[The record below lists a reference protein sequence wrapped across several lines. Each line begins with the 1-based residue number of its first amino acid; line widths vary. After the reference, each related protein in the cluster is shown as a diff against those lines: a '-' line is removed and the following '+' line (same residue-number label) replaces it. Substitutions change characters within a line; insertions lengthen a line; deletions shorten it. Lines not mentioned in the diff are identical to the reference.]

1 MHYQKGDIM
10 NIFKKL
16 IATVLSASITVSL
29 LTSVVCAEESSAIVS
44 GFDPYTDKVWS
55 EAVYM
60 VNVDTGDV
68 VFEKNAEKKMF
79 PASTT
84 KIMTAIIALENVSD
98 WNKKVTIP
106 YDCFNEFW
114 SDDPNKNDPSNAAI
128 EPLQENLTYKD
139 CIYGLMLPSGCEAA
153 NILAYNICNGNMQAF
168 FDKMNKKAK
177 ELGCTGTNFSNA
189 HGLHEDTN
197 YTTAR
202 DMFLIAKYAMQNPK
216 FAEVVS
222 TYEYA
227 MPENEYNSEG
237 YSIFSTVSLIKPSSV
252 YYYEYAYGIKTGTTD
267 QAGRCLVS
275 GAKKQYNYMLVTLN
289 APVYNTEGEYYDEW
303 YSMVD
308 HINLY
313 EWAFDN
319 FAMKTIVE
327 KNEQVKEIPVV
338 LGENADHI
346 MVKPDRDFTALM
358 PKAIDENSVQ
368 RVITTYDELT
378 APIKRGDILGVM
390 DVKFKGETIV
400 TVNLVASKEI
410 KRSEFDYYMGRVQ
423 KQFTEPWFIISVI
436 CFVILLI
443 CFIVTRAI
451 DDRNR
456 RMRKAQE
463 KRRMSNYAKKR

>member
-1 MHYQKGDIM
+1 M
-10 NIFKKL
+10 NKIKRL
-16 IATVLSASITVSL
+16 ISAVLSAALIIGCLAVN
-29 LTSVVCAEESSAIVS
+29 VHAEEAGSAIVT

-60 VNVDTGDV
+60 VNTDTGDV
-68 VFEKNAEKKMF
+68 VFEKNAEKKMY
-79 PASTT
+79 PASTA

-153 NILAYNICNGNMQAF
+153 NILAYNICKGNMQAF

-177 ELGCTGTNFSNA
+177 ELGCTGTNFTNA
-189 HGLHEDTN
+189 HGLHEDEN
-197 YTTAR
+197 YTTAK
-202 DMFLIAKYAMQNPK
+202 DMFLISQYAMKNPK

-222 TYEYA
+222 TYEYS
-227 MPENEYNSEG
+227 MPENEYNPEG
-237 YSIFSTVSLIKPSSV
+237 YSIFSTISLIRPTSV
-252 YYYEYAYGIKTGTTD
+252 YFYEYAYGIKTGTTD

-275 GAKKQYNYMLVTLN
+275 GAKKQYNYMLVTLK
-289 APVYNTEGEYYDEW
+289 APYRDSEGEYYEEW

-313 EWAFDN
+313 EWAFEN
-319 FAMKTIVE
+319 FAMTTIIE
-327 KNEQVKEIPVV
+327 KNEQITEIPVV
-338 LGENADHI
+338 LGENANHVI
-346 MVKPDRDFTALM
+346 VKPDRDFTALM
-358 PKAIDENSVQ
+358 PKAIDAKSVQ
-368 RVITTYDELT
+368 KVITTYEEVT
-378 APIKRGDILGVM
+378 APVKKGDILGVM

-400 TVNLVASKEI
+400 TVNLVASKDV
-410 KRSEFDYYMGRVQ
+410 KRSEFDYYMGRIN

-436 CFVILLI
+436 CFVILLV
-443 CFIVTRAI
+443 CFIVTKAI
-451 DDRNR
+451 DDKNR
-456 RMRKAQE
+456 RKRKAQE

>member
-1 MHYQKGDIM
+1 M
-10 NIFKKL
+10 NKIKRL
-16 IATVLSASITVSL
+16 ISAVLSAAVIIGCLAVNVS
-29 LTSVVCAEESSAIVS
+29 AEEAGSAIVK

-60 VNVDTGDV
+60 VNIDTGDV
-68 VFEKNAEKKMF
+68 VFEKNAEKKMY
-79 PASTT
+79 PASTA
-84 KIMTAIIALENVSD
+84 KIMTAIIALESVSD
-98 WNKKVTIP
+98 WDKKVSIP

-189 HGLHEDTN
+189 HGLHEDQN
-197 YTTAR
+197 YTTAK
-202 DMFLIAKYAMQNPK
+202 DMFLIAQYAMKNPK
-216 FAEVVS
+216 FAEVVG
-222 TYEYA
+222 TYEYT
-227 MPENEYNSEG
+227 MPENEYNPDG
-237 YSIFSTVSLIKPSSV
+237 YSIFSTISLIRPTSV
-252 YYYEYAYGIKTGTTD
+252 YFYEYAYGIKTGTTD

-275 GAKKQYNYMLVTLN
+275 GAKKQYNYMLVTLKAPYTN
-289 APVYNTEGEYYDEW
+289 AEGEYYEEW

-313 EWAFDN
+313 EWAFEN
-319 FAMKTIVE
+319 FAMTTIVE
-327 KNEQVKEIPVV
+327 KNEQIAEIPVV

-346 MVKPDRDFTALM
+346 IVKPDRDFTALM
-358 PKAIDENSVQ
+358 PKAIDAKSVQ
-368 RVITTYDELT
+368 KVTTTFEEVT
-378 APIKRGDILGVM
+378 APVKKGDILGVM

-400 TVNLVASKEI
+400 TVNLVASKDV
-410 KRSEFDYYMGRVQ
+410 KRSEFDYYMGRIN

-436 CFVILLI
+436 CFVILLV

-451 DDRNR
+451 DDKNR
-456 RMRKAQE
+456 RKRKAQE
-463 KRRMSNYAKKR
+463 KRRFDNYAKKR